1 MSVQDV
7 RQQVGSTPHRPQA
20 VRALLADGS
29 IVRMRELDA
38 SDTALVARL
47 YGELAQ

>member
-1 MSVQDV
+1 MRVSVQDV
-7 RQQVGSTPHRPQA
+7 RLQVGSTPYRRQA

-47 YGELAQ
+47 